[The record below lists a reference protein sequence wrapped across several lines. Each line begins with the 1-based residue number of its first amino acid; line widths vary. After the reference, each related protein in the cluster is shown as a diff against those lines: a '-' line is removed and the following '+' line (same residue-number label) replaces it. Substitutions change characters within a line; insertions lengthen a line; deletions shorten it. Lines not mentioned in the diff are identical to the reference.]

1 MCLLLPYPSPEEDE
15 DLDASGCAFIGL
27 PLETAERPVSS
38 QQSPAELITEASD
51 RALRIGIGHSRPSGL
66 YFSARQLQPREERR
80 PKPNIQY

>member
-1 MCLLLPYPSPEEDE
+1 MQAVAFPSGSRLKLLY
-15 DLDASGCAFIGL
+15 
-27 PLETAERPVSS
+27 ERPVSS